1 MRSPHPKCG
10 AIPASLHPDIVLNF
24 SVSGQIC
31 GQTTLLRDYRK
42 EECPKKSVFTRVF
55 GLWKNEKTGTACMLP
70 KQARYQLRYIPIIKF
85 LVVFCKWS
93 NLWSNRK
100 LSHFCEE
107 IECRKSQCFQ
117 RLSAVLLFT
126 VSVVGVLLPNQARY
140 QLRYIPK
147 INSVIISNLY
157 RLVKSNL

>member
-70 KQARYQLRYIPIIKF
+70 NVARYQLRHTPKYLIKVFLQLSAALPVATTALSSQALLSRHSPSCCHSFFLAFSPTGRARKPFQPRYIMKSFGLILLMLINYIKNI
-85 LVVFCKWS
+85 L
-93 NLWSNRK
+93 
-100 LSHFCEE
+100 
-107 IECRKSQCFQ
+107 KSQ
-117 RLSAVLLFT
+117 
-126 VSVVGVLLPNQARY
+126 
-140 QLRYIPK
+140 
-147 INSVIISNLY
+147 
-157 RLVKSNL
+157 

>member
-1 MRSPHPKCG
+1 MVKSVVKPLIMRILRESRVPKKSVFTRAFGVFCFGMPWGRCPAPKCG

-70 KQARYQLRYIPIIKF
+70 
-85 LVVFCKWS
+85 
-93 NLWSNRK
+93 
-100 LSHFCEE
+100 
-107 IECRKSQCFQ
+107 
-117 RLSAVLLFT
+117 
-126 VSVVGVLLPNQARY
+126 NQARY
-140 QLRYIPK
+140 QLRYIPMGERRVPCLP
-147 INSVIISNLY
+147 NYYSNKVPVCQAPLSKKCV
-157 RLVKSNL
+157 LSSFF